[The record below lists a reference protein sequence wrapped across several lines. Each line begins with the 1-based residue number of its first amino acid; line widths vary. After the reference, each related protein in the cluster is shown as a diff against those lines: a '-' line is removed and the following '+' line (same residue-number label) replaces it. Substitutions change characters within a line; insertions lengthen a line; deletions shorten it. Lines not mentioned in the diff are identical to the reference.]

1 MAATA
6 GGRVA
11 VWRYG
16 GEGTWHLVKMVT
28 RALQLAICTSP
39 IIYLVCPVK
48 FCISIV
54 FYFSWEH
61 YNTQEKSITKVMQR
75 FGWQTR
81 CIIGDV
87 QMVNMAIRRDRKDC
101 SKLSLKV
108 RTCIVAQQCCVRL
121 DGAKSLTGI
130 KLCTTTSNNTQQGVH
145 ADATCNIQHCWGC
158 WSTMLR
164 PFVRSLRRTPLGH

>member
-1 MAATA
+1 M
-6 GGRVA
+6 
-11 VWRYG
+11 
-16 GEGTWHLVKMVT
+16 VKMLT
-28 RALQLAICTSP
+28 RALQLAICTSS

-61 YNTQEKSITKVMQR
+61 CNTQEKSITKVMQR

-81 CIIGDV
+81 YIIGDV
-87 QMVNMAIRRDRKDC
+87 KMVKMAIRRDRKDC

-145 ADATCNIQHCWGC
+145 ADATCKTNIVGVVGQQCC
-158 WSTMLR
+158 
-164 PFVRSLRRTPLGH
+164 VRLYVA

>member
-6 GGRVA
+6 GGRVG

-48 FCISIV
+48 FCINIV

-61 YNTQEKSITKVMQR
+61 CNTQEKSIKKVMQR

-81 CIIGDV
+81 YIIGDV
-87 QMVNMAIRRDRKDC
+87 KMVKMAIRRDRKDC

-145 ADATCNIQHCWGC
+145 ADATCNIQHWWGC
-158 WSTMLR
+158 WSTMLL
-164 PFVRSLRRTPLGH
+164 PFVRGLRRTPLGH

>member
-1 MAATA
+1 MIAPENFLKAPNWIKKKKQNKIKQKTNNCTWNDSGRWYMAATA

-61 YNTQEKSITKVMQR
+61 YNIQEESITKVMQR

-101 SKLSLKV
+101 SKGTYV
-108 RTCIVAQQCCVRL
+108 HCCP
-121 DGAKSLTGI
+121 
-130 KLCTTTSNNTQQGVH
+130 
-145 ADATCNIQHCWGC
+145 
-158 WSTMLR
+158 TMLR
-164 PFVRSLRRTPLGH
+164 PFGRG

>member
-1 MAATA
+1 MGAWGCGDLVTMET
-6 GGRVA
+6 RV
-11 VWRYG
+11 
-16 GEGTWHLVKMVT
+16 
-28 RALQLAICTSP
+28 LQLAICTSP

-54 FYFSWEH
+54 FYFPWEH
-61 YNTQEKSITKVMQR
+61 CNTQEKSIKKVMQR

-81 CIIGDV
+81 YIIGDV

-101 SKLSLKV
+101 RKLSLKV

-130 KLCTTTSNNTQQGVH
+130 KLCTTTSNNTQQGVQ
-145 ADATCNIQHCWGC
+145 ADATCNNTVGVVGQQCC
-158 WSTMLR
+158 FRLY
-164 PFVRSLRRTPLGH
+164 VA